1 MGVCSKIF
9 INLKTKHKTMLNLV
23 IFGAPGS
30 GKGTQSEVLIE
41 KYGFDHISTG
51 DILRAEIRQE
61 SELGK
66 AAKSYMDAGQLVPD
80 SLIIDMIEKV
90 LRERKPKKGIILDGF
105 PRTVA
110 QAEAL
115 DALFAKLDT
124 QVHAVLDLQVA
135 EDELV
140 ERLLKRGQDSGR
152 SDDNLEPIQK
162 RLGVYHAQTA
172 PIAAHYAQQGV
183 HHAMQGSG
191 AISDITARIACVLD
205 TLA

>member
-61 SELGK
+61 SELGR

-152 SDDNLEPIQK
+152 SDDNLETIQK

-183 HHAMQGSG
+183 HHAIQGSG

>member
-1 MGVCSKIF
+1 
-9 INLKTKHKTMLNLV
+9 MLNLV

-30 GKGTQSEVLIE
+30 GKGTQSEILIE
-41 KYGFDHISTG
+41 QYGLDHISTG
-51 DILRAEIRQE
+51 DILRGEIKAG

-66 AAKSYMDAGQLVPD
+66 AAKGYIDAGQLVPD
-80 SLIIDMIEKV
+80 GLIIDMIEKV
-90 LRERKPKKGIILDGF
+90 LGERKPKKGIILDGF

-115 DALFAKLDT
+115 DALFAQLGT
-124 QVHAVLDLQVA
+124 RVHAVLDLQVEEA
-135 EDELV
+135 ELID
-140 ERLLKRGQDSGR
+140 RLLKRGQESGR
-152 SDDNLEPIQK
+152 SDDNLETIQK

-183 HHAMQGSG
+183 HHAIQGSG
-191 AISDITARIACVLD
+191 AISDITARIARVLD

>member
-1 MGVCSKIF
+1 
-9 INLKTKHKTMLNLV
+9 MLNLI

-51 DILRAEIRQE
+51 DLLRAEIKAE

-90 LRERKPKKGIILDGF
+90 LQERKPKKGLILDGF

-115 DALFAKLDT
+115 DALYAKHGSA
-124 QVHAVLDLQVA
+124 VHAVLDLQVP
-135 EDELV
+135 EEELID
-140 ERLLKRGQDSGR
+140 RLLKRGQVSGR
-152 SDDNLEPIQK
+152 SDDNLETIQK

-172 PIAAHYAQQGV
+172 PIAAHYAAKGV
-183 HHAMQGSG
+183 HHAIEGTG
-191 AISDITARIACVLD
+191 AIADITARIAGVVEK
-205 TLA
+205 LA

>member
-140 ERLLKRGQDSGR
+140 ERLPEASRCLPR
-152 SDDNLEPIQK
+152 SDCTHRRALCKE
-162 RLGVYHAQTA
+162 
-172 PIAAHYAQQGV
+172 
-183 HHAMQGSG
+183 GSTPPH
-191 AISDITARIACVLD
+191 SW
-205 TLA
+205 

>member
-115 DALFAKLDT
+115 DALFARLDT

-152 SDDNLEPIQK
+152 SDDNLELVSLVSLMP
-162 RLGVYHAQTA
+162 
-172 PIAAHYAQQGV
+172 
-183 HHAMQGSG
+183 
-191 AISDITARIACVLD
+191 
-205 TLA
+205 